1 MLYTTGDG
9 LKQGCLSLSA
19 YQLTVSKSLEG
30 YHTSYERGESG
41 LPTNQ
46 KISTIAKLIGIL

>member
-30 YHTSYERGESG
+30 YHTSYKRGELG
-41 LPTNQ
+41 LPADL
-46 KISTIAKLIGIL
+46 KISTIVKLIGVS

>member
-19 YQLTVSKSLEG
+19 YQLTVSKSWEG

-41 LPTNQ
+41 LPADL
-46 KISTIAKLIGIL
+46 KFSTIVQLIGIL